1 MEATE
6 VLNLATGE
14 VIVYTLPPEGAV
26 KVAFLQFTMKDFN
39 TWNYDKRDVPL
50 VHGKRTVICGD
61 FGALIK

>member
-26 KVAFLQFTMKDFN
+26 KAAFLQFIMKDFMRG
-39 TWNYDKRDVPL
+39 TMISEMYPWCAEREPL
-50 VHGKRTVICGD
+50 FVVIL
-61 FGALIK
+61 AP